1 LNASTDRNFDAVF
14 ASLAQLRAGALVIGV
29 DAFFNSRSD
38 QLAALAAR
46 HALPTISAY
55 QEFTA
60 AAAISPFADREPEAR
75 AAVFASRGCIGL
87 GEFLEQFAHLL
98 RRHADTSVGDR
109 DGDRVAATFLPL

>member
-1 LNASTDRNFDAVF
+1 LDADHPENGVLIPRRNT
-14 ASLAQLRAGALVIGV
+14 LRAGALVIGV

-60 AAAISPFADREPEAR
+60 AAAISCLGAFRPPKHVVRSSLPASENLHRSQERTHAVQQ
-75 AAVFASRGCIGL
+75 AA
-87 GEFLEQFAHLL
+87 
-98 RRHADTSVGDR
+98 
-109 DGDRVAATFLPL
+109 